1 MLTDRMPCQIS
12 VVVPVYN
19 EYESLPELEQW
30 VDRVMRENHFAY
42 QLIFIDDGSN
52 DDSWSVIEQLSDKNE
67 SVSGIRFRR
76 NYGKS
81 AALYC
86 GFDIAEGDVVIT
98 MDADLQDSPDE
109 IPALYKMIVE
119 EGYDLVS
126 GWKKE
131 RHDPAGKRWPSKFF
145 NATARVV
152 SGIKL
157 HDFNCGLKA
166 YRRKVIK
173 SIEVYGEMHRY
184 IPILAK
190 QAGFKRIGEKVV
202 CHRARKYGVSKFGWE
217 RMIKGY
223 LDLLSVMFMSKFGRS
238 PMYFFGS
245 LGTLMFLFGGGAAIW
260 IVLQKVIR
268 QANGLVW
275 RSATDQPLFYLSL
288 VAVVLGV
295 MLFLAGFLGE
305 LINRNSSDR
314 NSYLIDDVVGGIDE
328 IGDDDDDVY
337 ID

>member
-1 MLTDRMPCQIS
+1 MPCQIS

-19 EYESLPELEQW
+19 EYESLPELVQW
-30 VDRVMRENHFAY
+30 VDRVMHENNFTY
-42 QLIFIDDGSN
+42 QLILIDDGSS
-52 DDSWSVIEQLSDKNE
+52 DDSWEVIEKLSKKNM

-86 GFDIAEGDVVIT
+86 GFEAAEGDVVIT

-131 RHDPAGKRWPSKFF
+131 RHDPVGKRWPSKFF

>member
-1 MLTDRMPCQIS
+1 MLVKPIDIS

-30 VDRVMRENHFAY
+30 IDRVMKANKFSY
-42 QLIFIDDGSN
+42 QLILIDDGSS
-52 DDSWSVIEQLSDKNE
+52 DESWEVIEQLIEKND
-67 SVSGIRFRR
+67 SVLGLRFRR

-86 GFDIAEGDVVIT
+86 GFDEAQGQVVIT

-131 RHDPAGKRWPSKFF
+131 RHDPIGKRWPSKFF

-166 YRRKVIK
+166 YRNKVIK

-245 LGTLMFLFGGGAAIW
+245 LGTLMFLFGGGAAVW

-314 NSYLIDDVVGGIDE
+314 NRYLIDEVKGTN
-328 IGDDDDDVY
+328 GDL
-337 ID
+337 INE

>member
-1 MLTDRMPCQIS
+1 MLVKPIDIS

-30 VDRVMRENHFAY
+30 IDRVMTTNKFSY
-42 QLIFIDDGSN
+42 QLILIDDGSS
-52 DDSWSVIEQLSDKNE
+52 DESWEVIEQLIEKND
-67 SVSGIRFRR
+67 SVLGLRFRR

-86 GFDIAEGDVVIT
+86 GFDEAQGEVVIT

-131 RHDPAGKRWPSKFF
+131 RHDPIGKRWPSKFF

-295 MLFLAGFLGE
+295 LLFLAGFLGE

-314 NSYLIDDVVGGIDE
+314 NRYLIDE
-328 IGDDDDDVY
+328 IKGANGDL
-337 ID
+337 INE